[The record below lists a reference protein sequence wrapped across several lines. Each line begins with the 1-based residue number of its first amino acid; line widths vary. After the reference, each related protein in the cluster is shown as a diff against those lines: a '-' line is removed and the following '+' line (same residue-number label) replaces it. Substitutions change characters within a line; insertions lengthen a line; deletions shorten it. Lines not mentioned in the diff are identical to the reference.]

1 MTELAYKFTLPGAR
15 SPFTGFIW
23 PVGEWV
29 EVEGEIAVCRNG
41 IHACRPEAL
50 PRWLND
56 ELWLVE
62 LEEIEEER
70 EGLLLARRARLLAR
84 VEAWNEEA
92 SRELAQSCAAVIT
105 RLADEHPHDDLLQR
119 RAQMI
124 PEIAAGPDPS
134 ATALSMYTTAHA
146 ADEIDPGSYWA
157 ERRRQA
163 EWLRDRLQLDAV
175 AAGSA

>member
-1 MTELAYKFTLPGAR
+1 VTELAYKFTLVGAR
-15 SPFTGFIW
+15 SPFTRFTW

-29 EVEGEIAVCRNG
+29 EAEGELALCRNG

-62 LEEIEEER
+62 LEDVEEEHD
-70 EGLLLARRARLLAR
+70 GLLLARRGRL
-84 VEAWNEEA
+84 VERIEGWNEEA
-92 SRELAQSCAAVIT
+92 SRELARSCAAVIAQ
-105 RLADEHPHDDLLQR
+105 LAAEHPGDDLLQR

-124 PEIAAGPDPS
+124 PEIADGPDPS
-134 ATALSMYTTAHA
+134 AAALSMYTTAHA
-146 ADEIDPGSYWA
+146 ADEVVPGSYWV

-163 EWLRDRLQLDAV
+163 EWLRERLQLDAV
-175 AAGSA
+175 ASGAA